1 MSQVW
6 VAVEEAGRGSIP
18 TRCLKGGDR
27 CITRRQ
33 LRTSELP
40 ALVEWSLWSGLWPRS
55 PRTEPLPVVVSLL
68 PRTWRLHRG
77 LEVTRDAT
85 AVAIP
90 LLVLLGLVLG
100 GMPGEVATLAALG
113 ALALKAVVAAVGAT
127 WAVRAQVDTTG
138 EWILLDHVSAD
149 AAAAIEAVTTRPEE
163 DPVLQASLD
172 PSGSASLA
180 TTRATDTG

>member
-27 CITRRQ
+27 CISRHQ

-40 ALVEWSLWSGLWPRS
+40 ALVEWSLWSVLWPRT
-55 PRTEPLPVVVSLL
+55 PRSEPLPVVVSLL

-77 LEVTRDAT
+77 LEVARDAT
-85 AVAIP
+85 AIAIP
-90 LLVLLGLVLG
+90 LLVLLGLLLG
-100 GMPGEVATLAALG
+100 GMPGEVATIGALV

-127 WAVRAQVDTTG
+127 WAVRAHVDTTG
-138 EWILLDHVSAD
+138 EWILLDHVSAP
-149 AAAAIEAVTTRPEE
+149 AVAAIEAVTTRPEE
-163 DPVLQASLD
+163 APLLPAAADPA
-172 PSGSASLA
+172 GAASLA
-180 TTRATDTG
+180 TTRATDAG